1 MFCITIYFQSKQKEF
16 LYYGLYNLFLLS
28 YILLKTPFFKD
39 IVYQFVWETSFHHY
53 NWFSQNIYITF
64 LVFFY
69 MQFLDMKIH
78 FPKMKRIF
86 THFLLVSLSFAF
98 ALFILDIFIPT
109 QDTLRLFFIY
119 IFIPFL
125 LIITLFAFYFAYKT
139 PKKLGVFIITGILF
153 YNIFAYIAFYKS
165 IMKTEPEPLIYFF
178 IGILLESL
186 VFMFGLGYKI
196 KLIYNEK
203 INAQK
208 KIISEQIEN
217 QLLKERYGKELEIKL
232 KDQAKELIRAQKKA
246 EKEKLNLVKVGYEK
260 ELNHLHLASL
270 QSQMNPHFIFNAL
283 NSIKVF
289 LIENNKEKAVYYLNK
304 FSKLI
309 RKILESSRIESH
321 SLEEELGIISLY
333 LSIENIRFEDEI
345 KYAIEKTT
353 HFSLA
358 TIKVPPLFLQPFVE
372 NAIWHGLMLSSQKK
386 KITIKVYEEK
396 GILKLSLLDNGIG
409 RKASL
414 LMKQKKSF
422 KKESVGLK
430 MTEERL
436 SFFNK
441 KHGFDYSFEFIDL
454 EDETGNALGTEVRF
468 IFEQN
473 S

>member
-1 MFCITIYFQSKQKEF
+1 
-16 LYYGLYNLFLLS
+16 
-28 YILLKTPFFKD
+28 
-39 IVYQFVWETSFHHY
+39 
-53 NWFSQNIYITF
+53 
-64 LVFFY
+64 
-69 MQFLDMKIH
+69 
-78 FPKMKRIF
+78 
-86 THFLLVSLSFAF
+86 
-98 ALFILDIFIPT
+98 
-109 QDTLRLFFIY
+109 
-119 IFIPFL
+119 
-125 LIITLFAFYFAYKT
+125 
-139 PKKLGVFIITGILF
+139 
-153 YNIFAYIAFYKS
+153 
-165 IMKTEPEPLIYFF
+165 
-178 IGILLESL
+178 
-186 VFMFGLGYKI
+186 MFGLGYKI
-196 KLIYNEK
+196 KLIYDEK

-232 KDQAKELIRAQKKA
+232 NEQAKELIRAQKKA
-246 EKEKLNLVKVGYEK
+246 EKEKLNFVKVGFEK

-321 SLEEELGIISLY
+321 TLEEELNIISLY

-345 KYAIEKTT
+345 NYVIEKTS
-353 HFSLA
+353 SLSLGS
-358 TIKVPPLFLQPFVE
+358 IKVPPLLLQPFVE
-372 NAIWHGLMLSSQKK
+372 NAIWHGLMLSSKEK
-386 KITIKVYEEK
+386 KIAIRVYGDGAK
-396 GILKLSLLDNGIG
+396 IKLSLIDNGIG
-409 RKASL
+409 RKASGKL
-414 LMKQKKSF
+414 KQKKSF

-454 EDETGNALGTEVRF
+454 EDETGDALGTEVRF
-468 IFEQN
+468 IFEQI